1 MTDHGSH
8 LPARPACDLALTP
21 DEYRLIA
28 DLLLE
33 HLEAANLRD
42 ERLENLAN
50 RLYLLAVRAGHPDAE
65 RLLEAPSVSVSA
77 QPSTD

>member
-1 MTDHGSH
+1 MTDPGSRW
-8 LPARPACDLALTP
+8 PARPPCDLALTP

-33 HLEAANLRD
+33 HLEAAHLRD

-50 RLYLLAVRAGHPDAE
+50 RLYVLAVRAGHPDAE
-65 RLLEAPSVSVSA
+65 RLLQAPAVSGSP
-77 QPSTD
+77 QHTTD

>member
-1 MTDHGSH
+1 MSNHGSP
-8 LPARPACDLALTP
+8 LPARPPCDLALTP

-33 HLEAANLRD
+33 HLESNQLRD
-42 ERLENLAN
+42 ERLEELAN
-50 RLYLLAVRAGHPDAE
+50 RLYVLAVRAGHPDAE
-65 RLLEAPSVSVSA
+65 RLLQAPLVSVSA